1 MKKTLFA
8 AGLLAALAA
17 PTAFA
22 DDFDVDAVHSSV
34 MFRVKHVGVSYTYG
48 RFNQV
53 EGTFS
58 FDQADAS
65 KCKVELTIR
74 TQSVDTNNAKRDQH
88 LKGPDFFNAEEFPV
102 ITFTSKQWT
111 KKDDDTWTVKGDMSM
126 HGVTKEITVDVDLV
140 GIGDLGE
147 RFGFRAGVEAVFTIK
162 RSDFGMNFGVDNGS
176 VGDDVK
182 IWLAVEGIRK

>member
-65 KCKVELTIR
+65 KCKVEITIR